1 MGTDE
6 NSGVRVGL
14 GMGKYPVQKKTSYG
28 IFIYGSI
35 IIYGR
40 QKSDIPEI
48 SFIPVHDWVVR

>member
-14 GMGKYPVQKKTSYG
+14 GMENIQYKTSYG

-40 QKSDIPEI
+40 QKNDIPEI